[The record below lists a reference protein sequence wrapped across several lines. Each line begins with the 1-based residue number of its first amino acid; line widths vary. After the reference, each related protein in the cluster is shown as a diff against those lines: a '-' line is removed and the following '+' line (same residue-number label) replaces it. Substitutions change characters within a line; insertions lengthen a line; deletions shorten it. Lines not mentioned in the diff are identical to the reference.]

1 MRCGYIC
8 VWKSPPSI
16 GLFLG
21 RDEVERVFE
30 VSSGGHRGRD
40 IPQCTCMDSIY
51 SHYYYG
57 GTLCSVMCFL
67 SAWVLHI
74 VIITLADRRYSS
86 HANRRNGA
94 KKKAI

>member
-1 MRCGYIC
+1 MKRRACKSFCLMRCGYIC

-40 IPQCTCMDSIY
+40 IPQCTCMDSIFTFIIMGEHF
-51 SHYYYG
+51 SLAV
-57 GTLCSVMCFL
+57 LC
-67 SAWVLHI
+67 VLIHGFC
-74 VIITLADRRYSS
+74 T
-86 HANRRNGA
+86 
-94 KKKAI
+94 